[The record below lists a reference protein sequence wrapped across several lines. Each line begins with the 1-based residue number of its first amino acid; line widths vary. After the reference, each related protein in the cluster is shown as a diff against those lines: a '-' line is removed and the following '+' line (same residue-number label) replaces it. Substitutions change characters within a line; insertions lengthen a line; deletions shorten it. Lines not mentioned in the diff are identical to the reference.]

1 MTFRIQVA
9 SDKEIAWKSFRAIA
23 IQQESVNDTP
33 VDTICVCVALRL
45 LITTINTEITAPG
58 RVIIST

>member
-23 IQQESVNDTP
+23 IQQESVIDTP